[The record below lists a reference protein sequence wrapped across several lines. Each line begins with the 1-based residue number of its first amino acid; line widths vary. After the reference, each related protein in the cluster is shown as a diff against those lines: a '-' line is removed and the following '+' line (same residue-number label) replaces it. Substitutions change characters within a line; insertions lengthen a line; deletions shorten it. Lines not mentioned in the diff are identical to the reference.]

1 MLSCVLLSL
10 SPPKPWQWWSLLL
23 AALAIVVLWPPQ
35 GDRSLAIKFVNWAV
49 DPLDRLP
56 VLPEQLPLGQ
66 GDDLE
71 AVNARDL
78 LVQQYDALYLEGGW
92 TRRRLEL
99 KVARDPWPPG
109 TTRQLLMVAGVITAL
124 VAWRVAVR
132 QA

>member
-1 MLSCVLLSL
+1 MCTVVFEPTQAVAVVVTAARCARHCHPVAATGRPEPCHKVRELGGR
-10 SPPKPWQWWSLLL
+10 PARPL
-23 AALAIVVLWPPQ
+23 AGTA
-35 GDRSLAIKFVNWAV
+35 
-49 DPLDRLP
+49 
-56 VLPEQLPLGQ
+56 EQLPLGQ

-132 QA
+132 KA